1 MEPRFHRPGNEDP
14 ALPSRFSAG
23 GPPRAANIQA
33 MNSATAPEAMRPAS
47 EFESGSHATGKG
59 QVVAWAAW
67 DWGSAAFNAVMTTFV
82 FTVYLT
88 SKAFGGEDE
97 ASAVLGSALAIA
109 GAAIALLAPV
119 TGQRSDSGGRRKLWL
134 GVNTAAVALLTGLC
148 FFVFPRPEFLLLGVT
163 LIALGNV
170 FFEFAG
176 VNYNA
181 MLAQISTPANIGK
194 ISGFGWASGYLGG
207 IVALLIVLQLFVQPS
222 FEWFG
227 ASTEESLN
235 IRLVAVFSALWFLV
249 FAIPVMLAVPEVPK
263 ARQSG
268 LGFFASY
275 SLLVRRIR
283 AIYRT
288 SPHTIYFL
296 LASAIF
302 RDGLAAV
309 FTFGGIIAAGT
320 FGFELK
326 QVIFF
331 AIFGNVVAAVGALLG
346 GLLDDR
352 VGPKAVIIGS
362 LIGLLIAGSVLLAL
376 GNGNYSFFGMDWAG
390 STTFWVFGLF
400 LCLFVGPAQSSS
412 RAYLARLAPHGESG
426 ELFGLYAT
434 TGRAVSFLAPAL
446 FTLCIAVATPLVA
459 PGEAQRWGIL
469 GIMVVLLAGL
479 LVMLPV
485 KPPGRTEIAVVPGA

>member
-1 MEPRFHRPGNEDP
+1 MFALAEDVFHRKLFAPGGYDAP
-14 ALPSRFSAG
+14 
-23 GPPRAANIQA
+23 
-33 MNSATAPEAMRPAS
+33 MNSASAPGAMQPSSELAFGNQAS
-47 EFESGSHATGKG
+47 SKG
-59 QVVAWAAW
+59 RILAWASW

-88 SKAFGGEDE
+88 SKAFGGEDQ
-97 ASAVLGSALAIA
+97 ASAVLGGALAVA
-109 GAAIALLAPV
+109 GFVVALLAPV
-119 TGQRSDSGGRRKLWL
+119 TGQRSDAGGRRKLWL
-134 GVNTAAVALLTGLC
+134 GVNTAVVAILTALC

-181 MLAQISTPANIGK
+181 MLAQISTPRNIGK
-194 ISGFGWASGYLGG
+194 VSGIGWGAGYLGG

-222 FEWFG
+222 IQWFG
-227 ASTEESLN
+227 ASTEDALN

-249 FAIPVMLAVPEVPK
+249 FALPVLFAVPELPRAGQA
-263 ARQSG
+263 AR
-268 LGFFASY
+268 LGVLASY
-275 SLLVRRIR
+275 RLLFRRIK
-283 AIYRT
+283 AIYAT
-288 SPHTIYFL
+288 SPHTMYFL
-296 LASAIF
+296 LASAVF

-320 FGFELK
+320 FGFELS
-326 QVIFF
+326 QVIYF
-331 AIFGNVVAAVGALLG
+331 AIFGNVVAAVGAIIG
-346 GLLDDR
+346 GFLDDR
-352 VGPKAVIIGS
+352 AGPKAVITGS
-362 LIGLLIAGSVLLAL
+362 LAGLLVAGTAILAL
-376 GNGNYSFFGMDWAG
+376 GNGNYVFFG
-390 STTFWVFGLF
+390 VFGLF

-446 FTLCIAVATPLVA
+446 FTLSISIATPFVA
-459 PGEAQRWGIL
+459 EGQAQRWGIL

-479 LVMLPV
+479 LVLLPV
-485 KPPGRTEIAVVPGA
+485 KSPDEAPIATVPPA

>member
-1 MEPRFHRPGNEDP
+1 
-14 ALPSRFSAG
+14 
-23 GPPRAANIQA
+23 
-33 MNSATAPEAMRPAS
+33 MNSASALGATPPSSDLEAGTRGTS
-47 EFESGSHATGKG
+47 KG
-59 QVVAWAAW
+59 RILAWASW

-88 SKAFGGEDE
+88 SNAFGGEDR
-97 ASAVLGSALAIA
+97 ASAVLGTALAIA
-109 GAAIALLAPV
+109 GLTIALLAPV
-119 TGQRSDSGGRRKLWL
+119 TGQRSDAGGRRKLWL
-134 GVNTAAVALLTGLC
+134 GVNTAAVALLTALC
-148 FFVFPRPEFLLLGVT
+148 FFVFPQPEFLLLGVS

-181 MLAQISTPANIGK
+181 MLAQISTPQNIGRV
-194 ISGFGWASGYLGG
+194 SGFGWGAGYLGG

-222 FEWFG
+222 FDWFG
-227 ASTEESLN
+227 SSTQESLN
-235 IRLVAVFSALWFLV
+235 IRLVAVFSALWFFI
-249 FAIPVMLAVPEVPK
+249 FALPVLFAVPELPRSSQAK
-263 ARQSG
+263 R
-268 LGFFASY
+268 LGFLASY
-275 SLLVRRIR
+275 GLLIRRIK
-283 AIYRT
+283 AIYAT

-320 FGFELK
+320 FGFELP

-331 AIFGNVVAAVGALLG
+331 AIFGNVVAAVGAVAG
-346 GLLDDR
+346 GFLDDR
-352 VGPKAVIIGS
+352 IGPKRVIIGS
-362 LIGLLIAGSVLLAL
+362 LAGLLIAGTFILVL
-376 GNGNYSFFGMDWAG
+376 GNGDYVFLGLAWAG

-446 FTLCIAVATPLVA
+446 FTLSITVAAQFVA

-479 LVMLPV
+479 LVLLPV
-485 KPPGRTEIAVVPGA
+485 KSPDKAPIAVVPSA

>member
-1 MEPRFHRPGNEDP
+1 
-14 ALPSRFSAG
+14 
-23 GPPRAANIQA
+23 
-33 MNSATAPEAMRPAS
+33 MNSATAPEAMQPSTELEA
-47 EFESGSHATGKG
+47 GKTPPNKG
-59 QVVAWAAW
+59 RILAWAAW

-88 SKAFGGEDE
+88 SDAFGGEDH
-97 ASAVLGSALAIA
+97 ASAVLGAGLAIA

-119 TGQRSDSGGRRKLWL
+119 TGQRSDTGGRRKLWL
-134 GVNTAAVALLTGLC
+134 GVNSAVVAALTALC
-148 FFVFPRPEFLLLGVT
+148 FFVFPRPEFLLVGVS
-163 LIALGNV
+163 LIALANV

-181 MLAQISTPANIGK
+181 MLAQISTPRNIGK
-194 ISGFGWASGYLGG
+194 VSGFGWGMGYFGG
-207 IVALLIVLQLFVQPS
+207 IVALLIVLQLFIQPR

-227 ASTEESLN
+227 ASTQDGLN
-235 IRLVAVFSALWFLV
+235 IRLVAVFSALWFV
-249 FAIPVMLAVPEVPK
+249 IFALPVMFAVPELARPRQAVK
-263 ARQSG
+263 AG
-268 LGFFASY
+268 ILASY
-275 SLLVRRIR
+275 RLLARRIK

-320 FGFELK
+320 FGFELS

-331 AIFGNVVAAVGALLG
+331 AIFGNVVAAVGAIIG
-346 GLLDDR
+346 GFLDDR
-352 VGPKAVIIGS
+352 IGPKAVITGS
-362 LIGLLIAGSVLLAL
+362 LVGLLVAGTVILVL
-376 GNGNYSFFGMDWAG
+376 GNGDYVFFGTAWAG

-412 RAYLARLAPHGESG
+412 RAYLARLAPQGESG

-459 PGEAQRWGIL
+459 AGEAQRWGIL

-479 LVMLPV
+479 LVLLPV
-485 KPPGRTEIAVVPGA
+485 KAPGEARIAVIPAS

>member
-1 MEPRFHRPGNEDP
+1 
-14 ALPSRFSAG
+14 
-23 GPPRAANIQA
+23 
-33 MNSATAPEAMRPAS
+33 MNSASAPGAMQPAS
-47 EFESGSHATGKG
+47 DLVPGTGSSSKG
-59 QVVAWAAW
+59 QVLAWASW

-88 SKAFGGEDE
+88 SNAFGGEDT
-97 ASAVLGSALAIA
+97 ASAVLGGALAVA
-109 GAAIALLAPV
+109 GFAIALLAPV
-119 TGQRSDSGGRRKLWL
+119 TGQRSDAGGRRKLWL
-134 GVNTAAVALLTGLC
+134 GVNSAAVAILTALC
-148 FFVFPRPEFLLLGVT
+148 FFVFPHPEFLLLGVS

-181 MLAQISTPANIGK
+181 MLAQVSTPRNIGK
-194 ISGFGWASGYLGG
+194 VSGFGWGAGYLGG
-207 IVALLIVLQLFVQPS
+207 IVALLIVLQLFVQPA

-227 ASTEESLN
+227 ASTQDSLN

-249 FAIPVMLAVPEVPK
+249 FALPVLFAVPELTRSGQS
-263 ARQSG
+263 ARM
-268 LGFFASY
+268 GFLASY
-275 SLLVRRIR
+275 GLLLRRIK
-283 AIYRT
+283 AIYAT

-296 LASAIF
+296 LASAVF

-320 FGFELK
+320 FGFALS

-331 AIFGNVVAAVGALLG
+331 AIFGNVVAAIGAVLG
-346 GLLDDR
+346 GFLDDK
-352 VGPKAVIIGS
+352 VGPKAVITGS
-362 LIGLLIAGSVLLAL
+362 LVGLLVAGSAILVL
-376 GNGNYSFFGMDWAG
+376 GNGAYSFFGMEWAG

-446 FTLCIAVATPLVA
+446 FTLCITVATPLVPA
-459 PGEAQRWGIL
+459 GQAQRWGIL

-479 LVMLPV
+479 LVLLPV
-485 KPPGRTEIAVVPGA
+485 KAPERAPIAVVPAD

>member
-1 MEPRFHRPGNEDP
+1 MKP
-14 ALPSRFSAG
+14 
-23 GPPRAANIQA
+23 
-33 MNSATAPEAMRPAS
+33 ATASAATQPPS
-47 EFESGSHATGKG
+47 ELEYGTHATSKG
-59 QVVAWAAW
+59 RVLAWAAW

-88 SKAFGGEDE
+88 SNAFGGEDQ
-97 ASAVLGSALAIA
+97 ASAVLGGALAIA
-109 GAAIALLAPV
+109 GAAIAVLAPV
-119 TGQRSDSGGRRKLWL
+119 TGQRSDTGGRRKLWL
-134 GVNTAAVALLTGLC
+134 GVNTAAVAVLTGLC
-148 FFVFPRPEFLLLGVT
+148 FFVFPRPEFLLPGVT

-181 MLAQISTPANIGK
+181 MLAQISTPKNIGK
-194 ISGFGWASGYLGG
+194 VSGFGWGMGYLGG

-222 FEWFG
+222 FAWFG
-227 ASTEESLN
+227 ASTEDSLN
-235 IRLVAVFSALWFLV
+235 IRLVAVFSALWFFI
-249 FAIPVMLAVPEVPK
+249 FALPVLFAVPELPK
-263 ARQSG
+263 PKQAAK
-268 LGFFASY
+268 LGFLASY
-275 SLLVRRIR
+275 GLLLRRIK

-288 SPHTIYFL
+288 SPHTIFFL

-326 QVIFF
+326 EVIFF
-331 AIFGNVVAAVGALLG
+331 AIFGNIVAAVGAMIG

-352 VGPKAVIIGS
+352 AGPKAVIIGS
-362 LIGLLIAGSVLLAL
+362 LAGLLIAGTVILVL
-376 GNGNYSFFGMDWAG
+376 GNGNYVFFGQPWAG
-390 STTFWVFGLF
+390 TTTFWVFGLF

-434 TGRAVSFLAPAL
+434 TGRAVSFLAPTL
-446 FTLCIAVATPLVA
+446 FTLCIAVASPLVA

-485 KPPGRTEIAVVPGA
+485 KAPGKAEIAVVPEA

>member
-1 MEPRFHRPGNEDP
+1 MNC
-14 ALPSRFSAG
+14 
-23 GPPRAANIQA
+23 AA
-33 MNSATAPEAMRPAS
+33 APEAIRPAS
-47 EFESGSHATGKG
+47 ELESGNRVSNKG
-59 QVVAWAAW
+59 QILAWAAW

-88 SKAFGGEDE
+88 SSAFGGEDQ
-97 ASAVLGSALAIA
+97 ASAVLGGALAVA

-119 TGQRSDSGGRRKLWL
+119 TGQRSDTGGRRKVWL

-163 LIALGNV
+163 LIALANV

-181 MLAQISTPANIGK
+181 MLAQISTPKNIGK
-194 ISGFGWASGYLGG
+194 VSGFGWGMGYLGG

-222 FEWFG
+222 FDWFG
-227 ASTEESLN
+227 ASTKDGLN
-235 IRLVAVFSALWFLV
+235 IRLVALFCARWFMV
-249 FAIPVMLAVPEVPK
+249 VAVPVLFAVPEV
-263 ARQSG
+263 ARTKQSTG
-268 LGFFASY
+268 PGFLASY
-275 SLLVRRIR
+275 GLLARRIR
-283 AIYRT
+283 AIYKT

-296 LASAIF
+296 LASAVF

-326 QVIFF
+326 EVIVF
-331 AIFGNVVAAVGALLG
+331 AIFGNVVAAIGATIG
-346 GLLDDR
+346 GFLDDR
-352 VGPKAVIIGS
+352 VGPKAVIMGS
-362 LIGLLIAGSVLLAL
+362 LIGLLVAGTVILVL
-376 GNGNYSFFGMDWAG
+376 GGGNYVFFGVFWAG
-390 STTFWVFGLF
+390 STTFWIFGLI
-400 LCLFVGPAQSSS
+400 LCLFVGPAQSAS
-412 RAYLARLAPHGESG
+412 RAYLARLAPHGKSG

-446 FTLCIAVATPLVA
+446 FTLCITLAAPLVA

-469 GIMVVLLAGL
+469 GILVVLLAGL
-479 LVMLPV
+479 LVLLPV
-485 KPPGRTEIAVVPGA
+485 KPPGKPEVAVVPAA

>member
-1 MEPRFHRPGNEDP
+1 
-14 ALPSRFSAG
+14 
-23 GPPRAANIQA
+23 
-33 MNSATAPEAMRPAS
+33 MNSASAPGATHQS
-47 EFESGSHATGKG
+47 SGLESGNQSTSKG
-59 QVVAWAAW
+59 QVLAWASW

-88 SKAFGGEDE
+88 SNSFGGEDQ
-97 ASAVLGSALAIA
+97 ASAVLGGALAVA
-109 GAAIALLAPV
+109 GFTIALLAPV
-119 TGQRSDSGGRRKLWL
+119 TGQRSDAGGRRKLWL
-134 GVNTAAVALLTGLC
+134 GVNTAAVAILTALC
-148 FFVFPRPEFLLLGVT
+148 FFVFPRPEFLLLGVS

-181 MLAQISTPANIGK
+181 MLAQISTPRNIGK
-194 ISGFGWASGYLGG
+194 VSGLGWGAGYLGG

-227 ASTEESLN
+227 ASTEDSLN
-235 IRLVAVFSALWFLV
+235 IRLVAVFSALWFFV
-249 FAIPVMLAVPEVPK
+249 FALPVLFAVPELPK
-263 ARQSG
+263 APQAGRLGIVGSYG
-268 LGFFASY
+268 L
-275 SLLVRRIR
+275 LIRRIK
-283 AIYRT
+283 AIYAT

-320 FGFELK
+320 FGFGLS

-331 AIFGNVVAAVGALLG
+331 AIFGNVVAAAGAIIG
-346 GLLDDR
+346 GFLDDKI
-352 VGPKAVIIGS
+352 GPKSVIIGS
-362 LIGLLIAGSVLLAL
+362 LVGLLIAGTVILVL
-376 GNGNYSFFGMDWAG
+376 GNGNYVFFGMDWPG

-446 FTLCIAVATPLVA
+446 FTVCITLATPLVA
-459 PGEAQRWGIL
+459 PGEAQRWGVL

-479 LVMLPV
+479 LVLLPV
-485 KPPGRTEIAVVPGA
+485 KPPGKAPIAVVPAA

>member
-1 MEPRFHRPGNEDP
+1 
-14 ALPSRFSAG
+14 
-23 GPPRAANIQA
+23 
-33 MNSATAPEAMRPAS
+33 MNSAAAPEAIQPVS
-47 EFESGSHATGKG
+47 ELESGSGVSKG
-59 QVVAWAAW
+59 RILAWAVW

-88 SKAFGGEDE
+88 SSAFGGEDQ
-97 ASAVLGSALAIA
+97 ASAVLGAALAIA

-148 FFVFPRPEFLLLGVT
+148 FFVLPRPEFLLLGVS

-181 MLAQISTPANIGK
+181 MLTQVSTSKNIGK
-194 ISGFGWASGYLGG
+194 VSGFGWGMGYLGG

-227 ASTEESLN
+227 SSTGDGLN
-235 IRLVAVFSALWFLV
+235 IRLVAVFSALWLLI
-249 FAIPVMLAVPEVPK
+249 FAIPVLFAVPEVPRTK
-263 ARQSG
+263 QGAG
-268 LGFFASY
+268 LGFLASY
-275 SLLVRRIR
+275 GLLIRRIR

-326 QVIFF
+326 DVIVF
-331 AIFGNVVAAVGALLG
+331 AIFGNVVAAVGAIIG
-346 GLLDDR
+346 GFLDDR
-352 VGPKAVIIGS
+352 VGPKAVILGS
-362 LIGLLIAGSVLLAL
+362 LTGLLAAGSAILIL
-376 GNGNYSFFGMDWAG
+376 GGGSHVFFGMDWAG
-390 STTFWVFGLF
+390 TTTFWIFGLF

-446 FTLCIAVATPLVA
+446 FTLCITVAAPLVA

-479 LVMLPV
+479 LVLIPV
-485 KPPGRTEIAVVPGA
+485 KAPGKLEIAVVPAA

>member
-1 MEPRFHRPGNEDP
+1 M
-14 ALPSRFSAG
+14 
-23 GPPRAANIQA
+23 Q
-33 MNSATAPEAMRPAS
+33 PAS
-47 EFESGSHATGKG
+47 ELEAGTRSSSKG
-59 QVVAWAAW
+59 RVLAWASW

-88 SKAFGGEDE
+88 SNAFGGEDK
-97 ASAVLGSALAIA
+97 ASAVLGAALAV
-109 GAAIALLAPV
+109 GGFAIALLAPV
-119 TGQRSDSGGRRKLWL
+119 TGQRSDAGGRRKLWL
-134 GVNTAAVALLTGLC
+134 GVNSAAVAILTALC
-148 FFVFPRPEFLLLGVT
+148 FFVFPRPEFLLLGAS

-181 MLAQISTPANIGK
+181 MLAQVSTPKNIGK
-194 ISGFGWASGYLGG
+194 VSGFGWGAGYLGG
-207 IVALLIVLQLFVQPS
+207 IVALLIVLQLFVQPA
-222 FEWFG
+222 FDWFG
-227 ASTEESLN
+227 SSTQDSLN
-235 IRLVAVFSALWFLV
+235 IRLVAVFSALWFFV
-249 FAIPVMLAVPEVPK
+249 FALPVLFAVPEV
-263 ARQSG
+263 ARSAQAAR
-268 LGFFASY
+268 LGFIASY
-275 SLLVRRIR
+275 GLLFRRIK
-283 AIYRT
+283 AIYAT

-296 LASAIF
+296 LASAVF

-320 FGFELK
+320 FGFALS

-331 AIFGNVVAAVGALLG
+331 AIFGNVVAAVGAVIG
-346 GLLDDR
+346 GFLDDK
-352 VGPKAVIIGS
+352 VGPKAVITGS
-362 LIGLLIAGSVLLAL
+362 LAGLLVAGTAILVL
-376 GNGNYSFFGMDWAG
+376 GNGNYSFLGMQWAG

-446 FTLCIAVATPLVA
+446 FTLCITVATPLVPA
-459 PGEAQRWGIL
+459 GQAQRWGIL

-479 LVMLPV
+479 LVLLPV
-485 KPPGRTEIAVVPGA
+485 KPPEKAPIAVVPAA

>member
-1 MEPRFHRPGNEDP
+1 
-14 ALPSRFSAG
+14 
-23 GPPRAANIQA
+23 
-33 MNSATAPEAMRPAS
+33 MNSAAAPEAMRPTS
-47 EFESGSHATGKG
+47 ELESGSQASHKG
-59 QVVAWAAW
+59 RILAWAAW

-88 SKAFGGEDE
+88 SNAFGGEDQ
-97 ASAVLGSALAIA
+97 ASAVLGGALAIA

-119 TGQRSDSGGRRKLWL
+119 TGQRSDTGGHRKLWL
-134 GVNTAAVALLTGLC
+134 GVNTAAVALLTALC

-163 LIALGNV
+163 LIALANV

-181 MLAQISTPANIGK
+181 MLTQISTPQNIGK
-194 ISGFGWASGYLGG
+194 VSGFGWGMGYLGG
-207 IVALLIVLQLFVQPS
+207 IVALLVVLQLFVQPS

-227 ASTEESLN
+227 ASTADGLN
-235 IRLVAVFSALWFLV
+235 IRLVAVFSALWFFI
-249 FAIPVMLAVPEVPK
+249 FALPVMFAVPELPRS
-263 ARQSG
+263 RQGAS
-268 LGFFASY
+268 LGFLASY
-275 SLLVRRIR
+275 GLLARRIK

-296 LASAIF
+296 LASAVF

-326 QVIFF
+326 EVIFF
-331 AIFGNVVAAVGALLG
+331 AIFGNVVAAVGAILG
-346 GLLDDR
+346 GFLDDR
-352 VGPKAVIIGS
+352 IGPKAVITGS
-362 LIGLLIAGSVLLAL
+362 LIGLLTAGTAILIL
-376 GNGNYSFFGMDWAG
+376 GNENHSFFGMSWAG
-390 STTFWVFGLF
+390 TTTFWVFGLF

-446 FTLCIAVATPLVA
+446 FTLCITVAAPLVE

-479 LVMLPV
+479 LLLLPV
-485 KPPGRTEIAVVPGA
+485 KAPDKTEIAIVPAA

>member
-1 MEPRFHRPGNEDP
+1 
-14 ALPSRFSAG
+14 
-23 GPPRAANIQA
+23 
-33 MNSATAPEAMRPAS
+33 MNSAAAPEAMRPAS
-47 EFESGSHATGKG
+47 ELESGSQVSRKG
-59 QVVAWAAW
+59 RILAWAAW

-88 SKAFGGEDE
+88 SNGFGGEDH
-97 ASAVLGSALAIA
+97 ASAVLGGALAIA
-109 GAAIALLAPV
+109 GAAVALLAPV
-119 TGQRSDSGGRRKLWL
+119 TGQRSDTGGRRKLWL
-134 GVNTAAVALLTGLC
+134 GVNTAAVALLTALC

-163 LIALGNV
+163 LIALANV

-181 MLAQISTPANIGK
+181 MLTQISTPQNIGK
-194 ISGFGWASGYLGG
+194 VSGFGWGMGYLGG
-207 IVALLIVLQLFVQPS
+207 IVALLVVLQLFVQPS

-227 ASTEESLN
+227 ASPADGLN
-235 IRLVAVFSALWFLV
+235 IRLVAVFSALWFFI
-249 FAIPVMLAVPEVPK
+249 FALPVMFAVPELPRS
-263 ARQSG
+263 RQGASP
-268 LGFFASY
+268 GFLASY
-275 SLLVRRIR
+275 GLLVRRIK

-296 LASAIF
+296 LASAVF

-326 QVIFF
+326 DVIFF
-331 AIFGNVVAAVGALLG
+331 AIFGNIVAAVGAILG
-346 GLLDDR
+346 GFLDDR
-352 VGPKAVIIGS
+352 IGPKAVITGS
-362 LIGLLIAGSVLLAL
+362 LIGLLTAGTAILVL
-376 GNGNYSFFGMDWAG
+376 GNDNHSVFGIDWAG
-390 STTFWVFGLF
+390 TTTFWVFGLF

-446 FTLCIAVATPLVA
+446 FTLCIAVAAPMVE

-469 GIMVVLLAGL
+469 GIMVVLFAGL
-479 LVMLPV
+479 LLLLPV
-485 KPPGRTEIAVVPGA
+485 KAPDETEIAVVPAA

>member
-1 MEPRFHRPGNEDP
+1 
-14 ALPSRFSAG
+14 
-23 GPPRAANIQA
+23 
-33 MNSATAPEAMRPAS
+33 MRPAS
-47 EFESGSHATGKG
+47 ELESGSQVSHKG
-59 QVVAWAAW
+59 RILAWAAW

-88 SKAFGGEDE
+88 SNAFGGEDQ
-97 ASAVLGSALAIA
+97 ASAVLGGALAVA

-119 TGQRSDSGGRRKLWL
+119 TGQRSDTGGRRKLWL
-134 GVNTAAVALLTGLC
+134 GVNTAAVALLTALC

-163 LIALGNV
+163 LIAMANV

-181 MLAQISTPANIGK
+181 MLTQISTPQNIGK
-194 ISGFGWASGYLGG
+194 VSGFGWGMGYLGG
-207 IVALLIVLQLFVQPS
+207 IVALLAVLQLFVQPS

-227 ASTEESLN
+227 ASTADGLN
-235 IRLVAVFSALWFLV
+235 IRLVAVFSALWFFI
-249 FAIPVMLAVPEVPK
+249 FALPVMFAVPELPRS
-263 ARQSG
+263 RQGAS
-268 LGFFASY
+268 LGFLASY
-275 SLLVRRIR
+275 GLLVRRIK

-296 LASAIF
+296 LASAVF

-326 QVIFF
+326 EVIFF
-331 AIFGNVVAAVGALLG
+331 AIFGNVVAAVGAILG
-346 GLLDDR
+346 GFLDDR
-352 VGPKAVIIGS
+352 IGPKAVITGS
-362 LIGLLIAGSVLLAL
+362 LTGLLIAGTAILVL
-376 GNGNYSFFGMDWAG
+376 GNETHSMFGMEWSG
-390 STTFWVFGLF
+390 STTFWIFGLF

-446 FTLCIAVATPLVA
+446 FTLCITVAAPLVE
-459 PGEAQRWGIL
+459 PGQAQRWGIL

-479 LVMLPV
+479 LLLLPV
-485 KPPGRTEIAVVPGA
+485 KAPDKTEIAVVPAA

>member
-1 MEPRFHRPGNEDP
+1 
-14 ALPSRFSAG
+14 
-23 GPPRAANIQA
+23 
-33 MNSATAPEAMRPAS
+33 MNSAAAPEAMQPSSELEAGNNAS
-47 EFESGSHATGKG
+47 NKG
-59 QVVAWAAW
+59 RILAWAAW

-88 SKAFGGEDE
+88 SKAFGGEDQ
-97 ASAVLGSALAIA
+97 ASAVLGGALAIA

-119 TGQRSDSGGRRKLWL
+119 TGQRSDTGGRRKLWL
-134 GVNTAAVALLTGLC
+134 GVNTAVVALLTALC
-148 FFVFPRPEFLLLGVT
+148 FFVYPGPEFLLLGVS
-163 LIALGNV
+163 LIALANV

-181 MLAQISTPANIGK
+181 MLAQVSTPRNIGK
-194 ISGFGWASGYLGG
+194 VSGFGWGMGYLGG
-207 IVALLIVLQLFVQPS
+207 IVALLIVLQLFVQPR

-227 ASTEESLN
+227 ASTQDSLN
-235 IRLVAVFSALWFLV
+235 IRLVAVFSALWFFI
-249 FAIPVMLAVPEVPK
+249 FALPVMFAVPELPR
-263 ARQSG
+263 ARRG
-268 LGFFASY
+268 GRLGFLASY
-275 SLLVRRIR
+275 GLLMRRIK

-288 SPHTIYFL
+288 SPHTIFFL

-320 FGFELK
+320 FGFELS

-331 AIFGNVVAAVGALLG
+331 AIFGNIVAAAGAIVGG
-346 GLLDDR
+346 FLDDR
-352 VGPKAVIIGS
+352 VGPKAVILGS
-362 LIGLLIAGSVLLAL
+362 LTGLLVAGTVILVL
-376 GNGNYSFFGMDWAG
+376 GNGDYVFFGTAWAG

-412 RAYLARLAPHGESG
+412 RAYLARLAPQGESG

-434 TGRAVSFLAPAL
+434 TGRAVSFLAPTL
-446 FTLCIAVATPLVA
+446 FTLCITVATPLVA
-459 PGEAQRWGIL
+459 EGEAQRWGIL

-479 LVMLPV
+479 LVLLPV
-485 KPPGRTEIAVVPGA
+485 KPPSETEIAVVPDA

>member
-1 MEPRFHRPGNEDP
+1 MNAMAVP
-14 ALPSRFSAG
+14 
-23 GPPRAANIQA
+23 QA
-33 MNSATAPEAMRPAS
+33 SPPAS
-47 EFESGSHATGKG
+47 ELASGPAVSNKG
-59 QVVAWAAW
+59 QILAWAAW

-88 SKAFGGEDE
+88 SNAFGGADA
-97 ASAVLGSALAIA
+97 ASAALGGALAIA
-109 GAAIALLAPV
+109 GIAIALLAPV
-119 TGQRSDSGGRRKLWL
+119 TGQRSDAGGRRKLWL
-134 GVNTAAVALLTGLC
+134 GVNTAAVAVLTALC
-148 FFVFPRPEFLLLGVT
+148 FFVFPKPEFLLLGVS

-181 MLAQISTPANIGK
+181 MLAQISTPKNIGK
-194 ISGFGWASGYLGG
+194 VSGFGWGMGYLGG
-207 IVALLIVLQLFVQPS
+207 IIALLAVLQLFVQPS

-227 ASTEESLN
+227 AATQDGLN
-235 IRLVAVFSALWFLV
+235 IRLVAVFSALWFFI
-249 FAIPVMLAVPEVPK
+249 FALPVLFTVPELSVNK
-263 ARQSG
+263 DQSR
-268 LGFFASY
+268 LGFVASY
-275 SLLVRRIR
+275 GLLFRRVK

-288 SPHTIYFL
+288 SPHTIFFL

-309 FTFGGIIAAGT
+309 FTFGGVIAAGT

-326 QVIFF
+326 EVIFF
-331 AIFGNVVAAVGALLG
+331 AIFGNVVAAIGAVIG
-346 GLLDDR
+346 GFLDDR
-352 VGPKAVIIGS
+352 IGPKAVIVGS
-362 LIGLLIAGSVLLAL
+362 LLGLLVAGTSILVL
-376 GNGNYSFFGMDWAG
+376 GNGNYTFFGSAWAG

-412 RAYLARLAPHGESG
+412 RAYLARLAPDGESG

-446 FTLCIAVATPLVA
+446 FTLCIAVVTPLVA
-459 PGEAQRWGIL
+459 EGEAQRWGIL

-485 KPPGRTEIAVVPGA
+485 KPPGKTQIAVVPQH

>member
-1 MEPRFHRPGNEDP
+1 
-14 ALPSRFSAG
+14 
-23 GPPRAANIQA
+23 
-33 MNSATAPEAMRPAS
+33 MNSAAPEATHPAS
-47 EFESGSHATGKG
+47 ELESGSQASHKG
-59 QVVAWAAW
+59 RILAWAAW

-88 SKAFGGEDE
+88 SNAFGGEDQ
-97 ASAVLGSALAIA
+97 ASAVLGGALAVA

-119 TGQRSDSGGRRKLWL
+119 TGQRSDAGGHRKLWL
-134 GVNTAAVALLTGLC
+134 GVNTAAVALLTALC

-163 LIALGNV
+163 LIALANV

-181 MLAQISTPANIGK
+181 MLTQISTPQNIGK
-194 ISGFGWASGYLGG
+194 VSGFGWGMGYLGG
-207 IVALLIVLQLFVQPS
+207 IVALLAVLQLFVQPS

-227 ASTEESLN
+227 ASTADGLN
-235 IRLVAVFSALWFLV
+235 IRLVAVFSALWFFI
-249 FAIPVMLAVPEVPK
+249 FALPVLFAVPELPGS
-263 ARQSG
+263 RQGAG
-268 LGFFASY
+268 LGFLASY
-275 SLLVRRIR
+275 GLLVRRIK

-296 LASAIF
+296 LASAVF

-326 QVIFF
+326 DVIYF
-331 AIFGNVVAAVGALLG
+331 AIFGNVVAAVGAVLG
-346 GLLDDR
+346 GFLDDR
-352 VGPKAVIIGS
+352 IGPKAVITGS
-362 LIGLLIAGSVLLAL
+362 LIGLLVAGTAILVL
-376 GNGNYSFFGMDWAG
+376 GNDNHSFLGMEWAG
-390 STTFWVFGLF
+390 TTTFWIFGLF

-412 RAYLARLAPHGESG
+412 RAYLGRLAPAGESG

-446 FTLCIAVATPLVA
+446 FTLCIAVAAPLVE

-469 GIMVVLLAGL
+469 GIMAVLLAGL
-479 LVMLPV
+479 LLLLPV
-485 KPPGRTEIAVVPGA
+485 KAPDKTEIAVVPAV

>member
-1 MEPRFHRPGNEDP
+1 
-14 ALPSRFSAG
+14 
-23 GPPRAANIQA
+23 
-33 MNSATAPEAMRPAS
+33 MNSATASEAQQPSS
-47 EFESGSHATGKG
+47 ELETGSQAVSKG
-59 QVVAWAAW
+59 QILAWASW
-67 DWGSAAFNAVMTTFV
+67 DWGSAAFNAIMTTFV

-88 SKAFGGEDE
+88 SDAFGGEDQ
-97 ASAVLGSALAIA
+97 ASAVLGGALAVA
-109 GAAIALLAPV
+109 GLAIALLAPV
-119 TGQRSDSGGRRKLWL
+119 TGQRSDIGGRRKLWL
-134 GVNTAAVALLTGLC
+134 GVNTAVVALLTALC

-181 MLAQISTPANIGK
+181 MLAQISNPRNIGK
-194 ISGFGWASGYLGG
+194 VSGFGWGMGYLGG

-222 FEWFG
+222 FDWFG
-227 ASTEESLN
+227 ASTEDGFN
-235 IRLVAVFSALWFLV
+235 IRLVAVFSALWFFI
-249 FAIPVMLAVPEVPK
+249 FALPVLFAVPELPRPAGT
-263 ARQSG
+263 AR
-268 LGFFASY
+268 LGFLASY
-275 SLLVRRIR
+275 GLLIRRIT

-326 QVIFF
+326 DVIFF
-331 AIFGNVVAAVGALLG
+331 AIFGNVVAAVGAMIG
-346 GLLDDR
+346 GFLDDR
-352 VGPKAVIIGS
+352 VGPKAVILGS
-362 LIGLLIAGSVLLAL
+362 LVGLLIAGTVILVL
-376 GNGNYSFFGMDWAG
+376 GNGDYVFFGSTWAG
-390 STTFWVFGLF
+390 ATTFWVFGLF

-434 TGRAVSFLAPAL
+434 TGRAVSFLAPTL
-446 FTLCIAVATPLVA
+446 FTLCIALAAPLVA
-459 PGEAQRWGIL
+459 EGEAQRWGIL

-479 LVMLPV
+479 LVLLPV
-485 KPPGRTEIAVVPGA
+485 KPPGKAEIAVVPSA

>member
-1 MEPRFHRPGNEDP
+1 M
-14 ALPSRFSAG
+14 
-23 GPPRAANIQA
+23 Q
-33 MNSATAPEAMRPAS
+33 PAS
-47 EFESGSHATGKG
+47 ELETGSRSSSKG
-59 QVVAWAAW
+59 RVLAWASW

-88 SKAFGGEDE
+88 SKAFGGEDN
-97 ASAVLGSALAIA
+97 ASAVLGAALAV
-109 GAAIALLAPV
+109 GGFAIALLAPV
-119 TGQRSDSGGRRKLWL
+119 TGQRSDAGGRRKLWL
-134 GVNTAAVALLTGLC
+134 GVNSAAVAILTALC
-148 FFVFPRPEFLLLGVT
+148 FFVLPRPEFLLLGAS

-181 MLAQISTPANIGK
+181 MLAQVSTPKNIGK
-194 ISGFGWASGYLGG
+194 VSGFGWGAGYLGG
-207 IVALLIVLQLFVQPS
+207 IVALLIVLQLFVQPA

-227 ASTEESLN
+227 ASTQDSLN
-235 IRLVAVFSALWFLV
+235 IRLVAVFSALWFFV
-249 FAIPVMLAVPEVPK
+249 FALPVLFAVPELPRP
-263 ARQSG
+263 AQATR
-268 LGFFASY
+268 LGFLASY
-275 SLLVRRIR
+275 RLLLRRIK
-283 AIYRT
+283 AIYAT

-296 LASAIF
+296 LASAVF

-320 FGFELK
+320 FGFALS

-331 AIFGNVVAAVGALLG
+331 AIFGNVVAAVGAVIG
-346 GLLDDR
+346 GFLDDK
-352 VGPKAVIIGS
+352 VGPKGVITSS
-362 LIGLLIAGSVLLAL
+362 LVGLLVAGTAILVL
-376 GNGNYSFFGMDWAG
+376 GNGNYSFLGMQWAG

-446 FTLCIAVATPLVA
+446 FTLCITVATPLVPA
-459 PGEAQRWGIL
+459 GQAQRWGIL

-479 LVMLPV
+479 LVLLPV
-485 KPPGRTEIAVVPGA
+485 KPPEKAPIAVVPAS

>member
-1 MEPRFHRPGNEDP
+1 
-14 ALPSRFSAG
+14 
-23 GPPRAANIQA
+23 
-33 MNSATAPEAMRPAS
+33 MNSAAAPEAMRPAS
-47 EFESGSHATGKG
+47 ELESGSQVSHKG
-59 QVVAWAAW
+59 RILAWAAW

-88 SKAFGGEDE
+88 SNAFGGEDQ
-97 ASAVLGSALAIA
+97 ASAVLGGALAIA

-119 TGQRSDSGGRRKLWL
+119 TGQRSDTGGRRKLWL
-134 GVNTAAVALLTGLC
+134 GVNTAAVALLTALC

-163 LIALGNV
+163 LIALANV

-181 MLAQISTPANIGK
+181 MLTQISTPQNIGK
-194 ISGFGWASGYLGG
+194 VSGFGWGMGYLGG
-207 IVALLIVLQLFVQPS
+207 IVALLAVLQLFVQPS

-227 ASTEESLN
+227 AATADGLN
-235 IRLVAVFSALWFLV
+235 IRLVAVFSALWFFI
-249 FAIPVMLAVPEVPK
+249 FALPVMFAVPELPRS
-263 ARQSG
+263 RQGAS
-268 LGFFASY
+268 LGFLASY
-275 SLLVRRIR
+275 GLLVRRIK

-296 LASAIF
+296 LASAVF

-326 QVIFF
+326 EVIFF
-331 AIFGNVVAAVGALLG
+331 AIFGNVVAAAGAILG
-346 GLLDDR
+346 GFLDDR
-352 VGPKAVIIGS
+352 IGPKAVIIGS
-362 LIGLLIAGSVLLAL
+362 LTGLLIAGTAILVL
-376 GNGNYSFFGMDWAG
+376 GNETHSFFGMEWAG
-390 STTFWVFGLF
+390 STTFWIFGLF

-446 FTLCIAVATPLVA
+446 FTLCITVAAPLVE

-479 LVMLPV
+479 LLLLPV
-485 KPPGRTEIAVVPGA
+485 KDPDKTEIAVVPAA